1 MNREVLGT
9 RMVGIRENGNPTA
22 AEPLTAF
29 YLGVAM
35 TEGLSTITAVER
47 RTCTAALTGSENR
60 KIRTAYLLLGVYLV
74 PRYTVRTHTSEIT
87 YFTYV
92 LTQ

>member
-1 MNREVLGT
+1 
-9 RMVGIRENGNPTA
+9 MVGIRENGNPTA

-74 PRYTVRTHTSEIT
+74 PGTQYELTLLRLRTSRT
-87 YFTYV
+87 Y
-92 LTQ
+92 